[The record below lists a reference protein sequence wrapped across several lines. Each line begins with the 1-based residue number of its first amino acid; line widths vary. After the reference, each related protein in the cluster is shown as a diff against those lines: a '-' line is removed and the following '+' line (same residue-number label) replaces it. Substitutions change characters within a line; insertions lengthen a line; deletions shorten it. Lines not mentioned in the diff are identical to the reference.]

1 MTKEDKNIDELLD
14 ELEKEHQEF
23 WDKVKDKRFRD
34 LTRDEL
40 REYLSLCLEGMTK
53 VCGDVDLEGLTNNDK
68 K

>member
-1 MTKEDKNIDELLD
+1 MTKEDKNIDEVLD
-14 ELEKEHQEF
+14 ELAKEHQEF

-40 REYLSLCLEGMTK
+40 REYVSMCLEGMIK

>member
-14 ELEKEHQEF
+14 ELAKEHQEF

-40 REYLSLCLEGMTK
+40 REYVSMCLEGMIK
-53 VCGDVDLEGLTNNDK
+53 VRGDK
-68 K
+68 

>member
-1 MTKEDKNIDELLD
+1 MTKEGKNIDELMD
-14 ELEKEHQEF
+14 ELAKEHQEF

-40 REYLSLCLEGMTK
+40 REYVSLCLEGMIK